1 MKTHPAKT
9 TLKPRKTPGQQRS
22 TATVAAIVE
31 AAARILE
38 AKGFEG
44 YTTNGVAE
52 HAGVSIGSLYQYFP
66 NKDAITRALIER
78 ETSLLLA
85 DVIPLEAEPDGQLAL
100 RGLLQSAVRHQL
112 RRPLLARLLDI
123 EEARLPMLEDIERI
137 AQRIARVLRKSLQT
151 TYRIETEQSYLIGDL
166 LAIVK
171 GMVDA
176 AGQRGESDSDGL
188 LDRVECAVYGYLE
201 QAAHKYTG

>member
-1 MKTHPAKT
+1 
-9 TLKPRKTPGQQRS
+9 
-22 TATVAAIVE
+22 
-31 AAARILE
+31 
-38 AKGFEG
+38 
-44 YTTNGVAE
+44 
-52 HAGVSIGSLYQYFP
+52 
-66 NKDAITRALIER
+66 
-78 ETSLLLA
+78 
-85 DVIPLEAEPDGQLAL
+85 
-100 RGLLQSAVRHQL
+100 
-112 RRPLLARLLDI
+112 
-123 EEARLPMLEDIERI
+123 MLEDIERI
-137 AQRIARVLRKSLQT
+137 PQRIARVLRKSLQT